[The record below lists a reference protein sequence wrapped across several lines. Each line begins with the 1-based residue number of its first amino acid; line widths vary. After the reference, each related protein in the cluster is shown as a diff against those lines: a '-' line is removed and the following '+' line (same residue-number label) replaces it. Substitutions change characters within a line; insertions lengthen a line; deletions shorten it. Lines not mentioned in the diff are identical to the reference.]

1 MESIIKC
8 SAGLDVHKKLIVVT
22 LLKELENGEISN
34 SVKEFTTYPE
44 ELKQLA
50 KWLLEEKVELAVME
64 STGVYW
70 KSVYSALETEGV
82 KTHVVNAKH
91 VKQVPGRKTDI
102 NDSCWLASLAR
113 YGLLKASFIPEQELR
128 NLRLLTRYR
137 IKLNGMIASEV
148 NRLHK
153 ILDDSGIRL
162 GVIFSDLQGVS
173 ARGIIDGLIKEEPLE
188 SLISKL
194 KGTTKKKSKQ
204 LLAMVDQPL
213 SSYHKLALKEISDHI
228 RYLGDTCSRIEAEMF
243 AAMQPYKEQWQVLQ
257 TIPGIDKVSAASIIA
272 EIGVD
277 MQRFGSSESFCAWAG
292 MSPGN
297 NESAGKRKS
306 GRTTKGSP
314 TLRSNLCEIANS
326 AIKTTSQFKGFYQGL
341 MLRRGHKRAVI
352 AVGHKLLRVIYKLLS
367 TIKSYTDPEV
377 NYEELVVKR
386 NAPRWIQALTKY
398 GYVTQAPI
406 AG

>member
-1 MESIIKC
+1 MEPIIKC
-8 SAGLDVHKKLIVVT
+8 SAGLDVHKELVVVT
-22 LLKELENGEISN
+22 VLKELESGEIDN
-34 SVKEFTTYPE
+34 NVKEFSTYPE
-44 ELKQLA
+44 DLKQLT
-50 KWLLEEKVELAVME
+50 KWLLEQRVELAVME

-70 KSVYSALETEGV
+70 KSVYAALETAGV

-102 NDSCWLASLAR
+102 NDSHWLASLAR

-162 GVIFSDLQGVS
+162 GMIFSDLQGVS
-173 ARGIIDGLIKEEPLE
+173 AGGIIDGLIKGE
-188 SLISKL
+188 STELLLSKL

-204 LLAMVDQPL
+204 LLAMVNQPL

-228 RYLGDTCSRIEAEMF
+228 KYLRDTCSRIEAEIF
-243 AAMQPYKEQWQVLQ
+243 AAMQPYNEQWQVLQ

-277 MQRFGSSESFCAWAG
+277 MQRFGSSERFCAWAG

-306 GRTTKGSP
+306 GRTTKGAP

-367 TIKSYTDPEV
+367 IIKPYTDSEV

-398 GYVTQAPI
+398 GYVSNHL
-406 AG
+406 

>member
-1 MESIIKC
+1 MEPIIKC
-8 SAGLDVHKKLIVVT
+8 SAGLDVHKELIVVT
-22 LLKELENGEISN
+22 VLKALEDGTVNN
-34 SVKEFTTYPE
+34 SVKEFSTYPE
-44 ELKQLA
+44 DLKQLA

-70 KSVYSALETEGV
+70 KSVYNALETECI
-82 KTHVVNAKH
+82 KTYVVNAKH

-113 YGLLKASFIPEQELR
+113 YGLLKASFIPELELR

-148 NRLHK
+148 NRMHK
-153 ILDDSGIRL
+153 VLDDSGIRL
-162 GVIFSDLQGVS
+162 GVIFSDLQGLS
-173 ARGIIDGLIKEEPLE
+173 AAGVIDGLINGE
-188 SLISKL
+188 SIGSLLSKL

-204 LLAMVDQPL
+204 LLAMVDQHL
-213 SSYHKLALKEISDHI
+213 SNYHRLALKEISDHI
-228 RYLGDTCSRIEAEMF
+228 QYLRDTCSRLELEIF
-243 AAMQPYKEQWQVLQ
+243 AAMKDYNEQWQVLQ

-277 MQRFGSSESFCAWAG
+277 MQRFGSSERFSSWAG
-292 MSPGN
+292 MCPGN

-306 GRTTKGSP
+306 GRITKGAP
-314 TLRSNLCEIANS
+314 TLRSNLCQIANS

-367 TIKSYTDPEV
+367 TTKPYADPEV
-377 NYEELVVKR
+377 NYEALVVKR

-398 GYVTQAPI
+398 GYVTQSPI
-406 AG
+406 VG